1 VLNSSLLR
9 GNDWA
14 GGAHS
19 WLAMYQIIT
28 ARPTKTKTTTTQN
41 IVFGLVMLKRVADG
55 SNTVCKCTPRRG
67 GRPLDCQLLPNLQKA
82 RVPASGE
89 ASALVALNES
99 GSLVDELTKEAPANF
114 SKALADVTD
123 IFHNY

>member
-1 VLNSSLLR
+1 
-9 GNDWA
+9 
-14 GGAHS
+14 
-19 WLAMYQIIT
+19 MYQIIT
-28 ARPTKTKTTTTQN
+28 ARPTKTRTTTTQN

-55 SNTVCKCTPRRG
+55 WNTVCKCTPRRG